1 MPQPAVPG
9 THVRQWDAENG
20 DLSDLLLHD
29 PVPSLF
35 QPLFL
40 LALSWTL
47 TCSGPKSQF
56 ETGSF
61 LQIRC
66 VWS

>member
-20 DLSDLLLHD
+20 NLSDLLLQD

-35 QPLFL
+35 QPLISN
-40 LALSWTL
+40 LS
-47 TCSGPKSQF
+47 
-56 ETGSF
+56 SF
-61 LQIRC
+61 SWLYHGL
-66 VWS
+66 